1 MMRNHKSAVAFDVMT
16 TMMAYLIFAIS
27 LLAIN
32 MVKYQMIKMGFYS
45 LLIIS
50 GALILYSIHNL
61 NKGLK

>member
-1 MMRNHKSAVAFDVMT
+1 MRNHKSAAAFDVMAIV
-16 TMMAYLIFAIS
+16 MAYLIFAIS

-32 MVKYQMIKMGFYS
+32 MVKYQMIKVGFYS

-50 GALILYSIHNL
+50 GALAVYSIHNF

>member
-1 MMRNHKSAVAFDVMT
+1 MRNHANAKAFDVMAT
-16 TMMAYLIFAIS
+16 VMAYLIFAIS

-32 MVKYQMIKMGFYS
+32 MVKYQMIKVGFYS

-50 GALILYSIHNL
+50 GALAIYSIHNF